1 MNKQLEKLEAIDK
14 QIEGGLDTKDLLKA
28 RQKLYKIKDYELTNE
43 EWTLKVALLNCIA
56 EYLEAD
62 RK

>member
-1 MNKQLEKLEAIDK
+1 MSKQSEKLEAIDK
-14 QIEGGLDTKDLLKA
+14 QIEGGLDKEDLLKA

>member
-1 MNKQLEKLEAIDK
+1 MKKQLEKLYAIDK
-14 QIEGGLDTKDLLKA
+14 QIEGGLDKEYLLKA
-28 RQKLYKIKDYELTNE
+28 RQKLYGIKDYELTNE
-43 EWTLKVALLNCIA
+43 EWNLKRTLLNCIA

>member
-1 MNKQLEKLEAIDK
+1 MSKQSEKLEALDK

-28 RQKLYKIKDYELTNE
+28 RQKLYRIKDYELTNE
-43 EWTLKVALLNCIA
+43 EWNLKRTLLNCIA